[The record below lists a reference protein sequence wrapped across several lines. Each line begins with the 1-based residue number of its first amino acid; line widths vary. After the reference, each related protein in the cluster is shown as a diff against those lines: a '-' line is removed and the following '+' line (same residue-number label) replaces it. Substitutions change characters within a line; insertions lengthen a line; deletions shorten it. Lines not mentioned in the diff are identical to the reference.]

1 MKTEENDGGAST
13 EVAAGASLTSVSAAD
28 TPVASPAEAVEL
40 GLLTAEAREATRD
53 AAMLL
58 SSLRLPSLCACC
70 CAPASASRKLDLADH
85 SGVLIVPL
93 CDRCLTHEAVS
104 RTRSL
109 SVLLA
114 ALLIGGSMALG
125 LPLALERL
133 ADSGHW
139 QLSVNSWF
147 SRWGLFVLPC
157 GIVCGLLGLR
167 ALSWHLLDH
176 GRTGRRCAAGPAV
189 ALRQTPRDPEHVA
202 VLRCAQAQFAEQLL
216 ELNSGRLSRLVARP
230 SRVWDAALPALGG
243 RWMVAVVFLT
253 ALLSVGSFAVH
264 RPRIQVLNLTEH
276 PLTLEV
282 DGEVVANVPITS
294 QESAEAGAQ
303 LRLPAGRRHFRALAG
318 DQIVAEADLT
328 LQGAA
333 RHLYAPA
340 SPEHCFWLE
349 RISYGRG
356 NAAEPIPGHVER
368 LPLAS
373 PLRFW
378 AFSRPPD
385 IWLAPPPE
393 PLLDD
398 ARSSGGEVTALR
410 QARCSDAPAGARPS
424 G

>member
-1 MKTEENDGGAST
+1 M
-13 EVAAGASLTSVSAAD
+13 
-28 TPVASPAEAVEL
+28 
-40 GLLTAEAREATRD
+40 
-53 AAMLL
+53 
-58 SSLRLPSLCACC
+58 
-70 CAPASASRKLDLADH
+70 
-85 SGVLIVPL
+85 
-93 CDRCLTHEAVS
+93 
-104 RTRSL
+104 
-109 SVLLA
+109 
-114 ALLIGGSMALG
+114 
-125 LPLALERL
+125 
-133 ADSGHW
+133 
-139 QLSVNSWF
+139 
-147 SRWGLFVLPC
+147 
-157 GIVCGLLGLR
+157 
-167 ALSWHLLDH
+167 
-176 GRTGRRCAAGPAV
+176 
-189 ALRQTPRDPEHVA
+189 
-202 VLRCAQAQFAEQLL
+202 
-216 ELNSGRLSRLVARP
+216 
-230 SRVWDAALPALGG
+230 
-243 RWMVAVVFLT
+243 VFLT